1 LPQRDKGYNSN
12 QKQGG
17 ELNKFTLPQQPQDS
31 TTGRLLTAEQ
41 VAEIICCSPKTVYSW
56 AELGHIPSIKI
67 GVGRKALLRFDSE
80 EIYAWLQF
88 WKEETAKRYNLGA
101 GIVAGARKGGR

>member
-1 LPQRDKGYNSN
+1 
-12 QKQGG
+12 
-17 ELNKFTLPQQPQDS
+17 LNKFSDKETTLPIDQPQAG

-41 VAEIICCSPKTVYSW
+41 VAEIICCSPKTIYSW

-67 GVGRKALLRFDSE
+67 GAGRKALLRFDSE